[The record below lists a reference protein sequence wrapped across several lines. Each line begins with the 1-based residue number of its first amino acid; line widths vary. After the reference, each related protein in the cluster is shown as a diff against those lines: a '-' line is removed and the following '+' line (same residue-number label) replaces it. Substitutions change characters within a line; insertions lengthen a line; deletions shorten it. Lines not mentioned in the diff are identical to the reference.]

1 DYIVPAYYIL
11 TTAEA
16 SSNLSRYDGIRY
28 GRRTRDSGAGYP
40 GFYLHTRAEGFGKEV
55 KRRILLGTFV
65 LSSGY
70 YDAYFTRAQQI
81 RKILTERTRLIFNQ
95 FDLILTPTVPTT
107 AFRAGEKISDPVAM
121 YLADLYTVY
130 ANLVGIP
137 GISLPIFRHSNGMP
151 FGVQAMTNRFHELSL
166 LQFSYYLMQQYKSY
180 EIPTL

>member
-1 DYIVPAYYIL
+1 L
-11 TTAEA
+11 STAEA
-16 SSNLSRYDGIRY
+16 SSNLSRYDGIRF
-28 GRRTRDSGAGYP
+28 GQRTRDLKAGYP
-40 GFYLHTRAEGFGKEV
+40 EFYRKTRSEGFGKEV

-70 YDAYFTRAQQI
+70 YEAYFTRAQQI
-81 RKILTERTRLIFNQ
+81 RKILTNKTSLIFNQ

-137 GISLPIFRHSNGMP
+137 GISLPLFRHSNGMP
-151 FGVQAMTNRFHELSL
+151 FGVQAMTNRFQELSL